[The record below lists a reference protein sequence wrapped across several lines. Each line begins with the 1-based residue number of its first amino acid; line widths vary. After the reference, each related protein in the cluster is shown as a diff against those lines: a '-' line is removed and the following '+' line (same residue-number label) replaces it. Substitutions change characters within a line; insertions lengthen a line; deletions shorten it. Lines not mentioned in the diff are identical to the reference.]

1 MEMVAALLGSVAM
14 PLPYHYDASCG
25 APRLEYP
32 SMLLSAALD
41 CHLLFLLLCA
51 TYRCRKIEKREIV
64 YVKHFDLESKEAAKE
79 DNQ

>member
-1 MEMVAALLGSVAM
+1 
-14 PLPYHYDASCG
+14 
-25 APRLEYP
+25 
-32 SMLLSAALD
+32 MLLSAALD